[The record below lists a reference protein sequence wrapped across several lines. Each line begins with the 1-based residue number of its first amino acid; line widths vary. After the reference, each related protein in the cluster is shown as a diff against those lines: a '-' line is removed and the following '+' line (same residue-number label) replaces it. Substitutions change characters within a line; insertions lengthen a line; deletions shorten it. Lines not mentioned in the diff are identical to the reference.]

1 MEKIDDNEKEE
12 NQKQNS
18 NSKDDDNNYIVE
30 ELERLYGEESISPE
44 VKGVLD
50 EVFSDMISKDIE
62 SENIGDSDIS
72 NINNIDNESQLLDIE
87 HSEFEEPVI
96 EVSDKVLSAESNE
109 IDEEISKDIEID
121 LEIKEGES
129 SERINE
135 LKMYYESKLKEYKE
149 KNEEYDSRYSK
160 LENLTE
166 EYEERNRKLLEKRVE
181 YENTIKE
188 FEQKS
193 QDLENTTEELKD
205 RSEKLQE
212 AREQFT
218 QLSKQVEEKKIDIL
232 KRDKKSE
239 KLHRS
244 LEKTR
249 FEIEKSQIELEKAK
263 FEFEIERS
271 ETEIREKELDDIEPS
286 HKLIDEK
293 AIRIS
298 IEEER
303 KPKGKTEVL
312 ETILRK
318 LSEDGYFQSCFLIDS
333 KGMLISEFSKIK
345 LDKMAI
351 GAMFSLIGSSAL
363 RTVDSLRLQE
373 LLYFKL
379 ASTNGEFIIKN
390 INLRNYNRNFII
402 IAFYNKS
409 DLTFPD
415 IIQKINKKTIK
426 KILKNVK
433 SDFNESLKESNS
445 SWAFDNLAE
454 KINFLKEKYK
464 MPETDIEVIRKNL
477 LNKVSKNF
485 DCKQA

>member
-1 MEKIDDNEKEE
+1 MALLGILSLTGMLIKNAIVLID
-12 NQKQNS
+12 Q
-18 NSKDDDNNYIVE
+18 
-30 ELERLYGEESISPE
+30 
-44 VKGVLD
+44 
-50 EVFSDMISKDIE
+50 
-62 SENIGDSDIS
+62 
-72 NINNIDNESQLLDIE
+72 
-87 HSEFEEPVI
+87 
-96 EVSDKVLSAESNE
+96 
-109 IDEEISKDIEID
+109 ID
-121 LEIKEGES
+121 LEIKERDSLEI
-129 SERINE
+129 INE
-135 LKMYYESKLKEYKE
+135 LKIYYESKLKEYKE

-160 LENLTE
+160 LENITE
-166 EYEERNRKLLEKRVE
+166 EYEERNRKLLEKRIE

-193 QDLENTTEELKD
+193 QNLEDTTEELKD
-205 RSEKLQE
+205 RSEKLRE

-218 QLSKQVEEKKIDIL
+218 QLSKQVEEKKIDL
-232 KRDKKSE
+232 EKRDKKSE

-249 FEIEKSQIELEKAK
+249 FEIEKSKIELEKAK

-271 ETEIREKELDDIEPS
+271 ETEIREKELNVIEPS

-293 AIRIS
+293 DIRIA
-298 IEEER
+298 IEEKRE
-303 KPKGKTEVL
+303 PKGKTEIL
-312 ETILRK
+312 EAILRK

-390 INLRNYNRNFII
+390 INLRNYDRNFII

-433 SDFNESLKESNS
+433 SDFNESLKESNF

-454 KINFLKEKYK
+454 KVNFLKEKYK
-464 MPETDIEVIRKNL
+464 MPETDLEIIRKNL
-477 LNKVSKNF
+477 LNKVTVEIKELF
-485 DCKQA
+485 EK